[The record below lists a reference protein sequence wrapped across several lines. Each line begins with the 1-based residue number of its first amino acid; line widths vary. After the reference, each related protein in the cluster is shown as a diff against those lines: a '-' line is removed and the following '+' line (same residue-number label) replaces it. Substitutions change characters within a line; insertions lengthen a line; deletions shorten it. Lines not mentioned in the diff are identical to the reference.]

1 MKTLIFI
8 SLIASALARGCA
20 KMAAKKSHESAQSS
34 SYSASQSKEDAF
46 EMELNE
52 AKERSVK
59 FLEVK
64 FNSTNTSNVYYENG
78 ILIMDN
84 TRTP

>member
-1 MKTLIFI
+1 MKIIIFI
-8 SLIASALARGCA
+8 SLIASALAKGCA
-20 KMAAKKSHESAQSS
+20 KVAVKESHGSAQSR
-34 SYSASQSKEDAF
+34 SYSASQSEEDAF

-59 FLEVK
+59 FLEAK

-78 ILIMDN
+78 IVIMDN
-84 TRTP
+84 TRNP